1 MCSAISP
8 WSLTFQVPLDIIPSV
23 EIVLCGLLSSS
34 LTWIRFSSSAPGHM
48 FGVIF
53 IVLFSQ
59 YFFFWWLKHDMLL
72 QPLCG
77 QLVNPLRWDSFS
89 SEVLWCILNLLLW
102 LHPHPRWAVQVGPES
117 LWVWLAWWGFDV
129 YFAMGDRSLC
139 QNRIGSVSARMNV
152 MQPVTTQRTVL
163 VWNINMHNTTA
174 HKTPH
179 GSVNRNKLC
188 QGDSVDN
195 PDIYGWKWDS
205 QRWPI
210 KRCNAKTL
218 GCGAGCSFG
227 IDVAV
232 FQVLWYI
239 CCACHHFMLPG
250 LLCEG
255 ENAQKSHW
263 CGL

>member
-1 MCSAISP
+1 
-8 WSLTFQVPLDIIPSV
+8 
-23 EIVLCGLLSSS
+23 
-34 LTWIRFSSSAPGHM
+34 M
-48 FGVIF
+48 FRVIF

-59 YFFFWWLKHDMLL
+59 YFLLEHDVFF

-77 QLVNPLRWDSFS
+77 RLVNPLRWDSFS

-102 LHPHPRWAVQVGPES
+102 LHPHPRWAAQVAPES
-117 LWVWLAWWGFDV
+117 LRVWRAWWGFDV
-129 YFAMGDRSLC
+129 YFAMGDGSLC
-139 QNRIGSVSARMNV
+139 QKRIGSVSARMNV

-188 QGDSVDN
+188 QGDSEDN

-210 KRCNAKTL
+210 ERCAWKRKARL
-218 GCGAGCSFG
+218 HSRLWYRLFLWHRRGCISGFMVYLLRLSSFYAAWSSLRRG
-227 IDVAV
+227 KMLRKAIDVDYNLNAPQILFV
-232 FQVLWYI
+232 YFI
-239 CCACHHFMLPG
+239 MLMNIITG
-250 LLCEG
+250 DF
-255 ENAQKSHW
+255 
-263 CGL
+263 

>member
-1 MCSAISP
+1 
-8 WSLTFQVPLDIIPSV
+8 
-23 EIVLCGLLSSS
+23 
-34 LTWIRFSSSAPGHM
+34 
-48 FGVIF
+48 
-53 IVLFSQ
+53 
-59 YFFFWWLKHDMLL
+59 
-72 QPLCG
+72 
-77 QLVNPLRWDSFS
+77 
-89 SEVLWCILNLLLW
+89 
-102 LHPHPRWAVQVGPES
+102 
-117 LWVWLAWWGFDV
+117 
-129 YFAMGDRSLC
+129 MGDVLC
-139 QNRIGSVSARMNV
+139 QNKIGSVSARMNV

-210 KRCNAKTL
+210 KRCNARTL

-232 FQVLWYI
+232 FQVLWCI

-255 ENAQKSHW
+255 GEMLRKAIDVDYNFNAPLICLFYYVNEYHNKGFLILTATVPAFSERISDEPFY
-263 CGL
+263 L

>member
-48 FGVIF
+48 FWVIF

-102 LHPHPRWAVQVGPES
+102 LHPHPRWAVQVGPRIS
-117 LWVWLAWWGFDV
+117 LGLACMVRFWCLFCHGRQEPV
-129 YFAMGDRSLC
+129 PE
-139 QNRIGSVSARMNV
+139 QNWQCIS
-152 MQPVTTQRTVL
+152 
-163 VWNINMHNTTA
+163 HNECYAT
-174 HKTPH
+174 
-179 GSVNRNKLC
+179 C
-188 QGDSVDN
+188 DN
-195 PDIYGWKWDS
+195 SEDCVGVKY
-205 QRWPI
+205 Q
-210 KRCNAKTL
+210 
-218 GCGAGCSFG
+218 
-227 IDVAV
+227 
-232 FQVLWYI
+232 Y
-239 CCACHHFMLPG
+239 
-250 LLCEG
+250 
-255 ENAQKSHW
+255 AQYNST
-263 CGL
+263 